1 MSQKI
6 LHAVDENDKKV
17 SGNMKHYH
25 SFFDQQVT
33 RRLNKSLKPDYA
45 PDQNEAGQDEW
56 KLYDAKCDAWNL
68 RFSIQRATPK
78 NGGNYNVKQ
87 AHDDI

>member
-6 LHAVDENDKKV
+6 LHPVDEDDKKV

-45 PDQNEAGQDEW
+45 PDQNEAGQDE
-56 KLYDAKCDAWNL
+56 
-68 RFSIQRATPK
+68 
-78 NGGNYNVKQ
+78 
-87 AHDDI
+87 